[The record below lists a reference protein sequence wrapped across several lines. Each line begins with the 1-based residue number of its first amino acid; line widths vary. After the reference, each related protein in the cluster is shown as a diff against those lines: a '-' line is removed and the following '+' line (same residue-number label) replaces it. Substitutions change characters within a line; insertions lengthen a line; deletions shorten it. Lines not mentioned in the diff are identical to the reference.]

1 MEPPDRG
8 GRYIGNVN
16 DGKPGY
22 YCFSKVGLYSPNAWV
37 HNELRLKIM
46 VALDSLE
53 SANFM
58 YLCEITGATRGNLSI
73 QIKTLQEAGYL
84 QMDKSGSGPAA
95 RSVCRITRK
104 GMEALRAYEQGLRR
118 LFAEGVPT
126 QKDTPPNTAV
136 G

>member
-1 MEPPDRG
+1 MAFKFPVINP
-8 GRYIGNVN
+8 
-16 DGKPGY
+16 
-22 YCFSKVGLYSPNAWV
+22 LL

-58 YLCEITGATRGNLSI
+58 YLCEITESTRGNLSV
-73 QIKTLQEAGYL
+73 QIKTLQEAGYIPVN
-84 QMDKSGSGPAA
+84 KSGSGSTA

-104 GMEALRAYEQGLRR
+104 GHDALHTYEQGLRR
-118 LFAEGVPT
+118 LFTERVPDNQEGVG
-126 QKDTPPNTAV
+126 QKEV

>member
-1 MEPPDRG
+1 MAFKFPVINP
-8 GRYIGNVN
+8 
-16 DGKPGY
+16 
-22 YCFSKVGLYSPNAWV
+22 LL

-73 QIKTLQEAGYL
+73 QIKTLQEADYL
-84 QMDKSGSGPAA
+84 QVDKSGSGPAA

-104 GMEALRAYEQGLRR
+104 GMEALRTYEQGLRR
-118 LFAEGVPT
+118 LFAEGVPS
-126 QKDTPPNTAV
+126 QKETPPKSAV

>member
-1 MEPPDRG
+1 MAFKFPVINP
-8 GRYIGNVN
+8 
-16 DGKPGY
+16 
-22 YCFSKVGLYSPNAWV
+22 LL

-46 VALDSLE
+46 VALDNLE

-58 YLCEITGATRGNLSI
+58 YLCEITGVTRGNLSI

-104 GMEALRAYEQGLRR
+104 GTEALHAYEQGLRR
-118 LFAEGVPT
+118 LFEERVPT
-126 QKDTPPNTAV
+126 QKDTPPKSAV

>member
-1 MEPPDRG
+1 MAFKFPVINP
-8 GRYIGNVN
+8 
-16 DGKPGY
+16 
-22 YCFSKVGLYSPNAWV
+22 LL

-58 YLCEITGATRGNLSI
+58 YLCEITGATRGNLGI

-84 QMDKSGSGPAA
+84 QVDKSGSGPAA

-104 GMEALRAYEQGLRR
+104 GMEALRTYEQGLRR
-118 LFAEGVPT
+118 LFAEGVPS
-126 QKDTPPNTAV
+126 QKETPPKSAV

>member
-1 MEPPDRG
+1 MSQFKFPVINP
-8 GRYIGNVN
+8 
-16 DGKPGY
+16 
-22 YCFSKVGLYSPNAWV
+22 LL

-58 YLCEITGATRGNLSI
+58 YLCEITGSTRGNLSV
-73 QIKTLQEAGYL
+73 QITTLKDAGYL
-84 QMDKSGSGPAA
+84 EVSKSGSGPTA

-104 GMEALRAYEQGLRR
+104 GADALHAYEQGLRQ
-118 LFAEGVPT
+118 LFTERVPNDDKESL
-126 QKDTPPNTAV
+126 QKI